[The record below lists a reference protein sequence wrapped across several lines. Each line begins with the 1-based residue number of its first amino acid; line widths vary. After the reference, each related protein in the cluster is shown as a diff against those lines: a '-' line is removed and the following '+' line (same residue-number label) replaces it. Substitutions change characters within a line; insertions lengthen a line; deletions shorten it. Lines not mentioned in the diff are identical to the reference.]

1 MKKITFLF
9 ISLLFCAGMQTQD
22 VRKLDIDGTVINL
35 ESGQTYKI
43 IPNSTNE
50 TFEIFKGET
59 TQGVYSFSKTVN
71 TVILKLNQ
79 SAITIGYESSFKLE
93 TTVVPEQGVTYTSDD
108 PDIASVNSTTG
119 VVTAGTTKGTTTIT
133 ATTADNLQTTTCE
146 VTVESLAER
155 FEAAAGST
163 ATIIMYADE
172 EIPATIT
179 VDSVNTFI
187 TLTSCDDTERIL
199 KQTAAGY
206 MFNISNKVTL
216 DGHVTLKGLATSD
229 YGGSDDINNNNSLVN
244 VRANGEFTMLGHS
257 KLTGNAYALDDY
269 EGTSILGGG
278 ITVRSGGLLI
288 LDENAQLSYNT
299 VCCAKPFPTPWN
311 ANNRNGKIAWG
322 GGIYVTGSGIVE
334 IRGNAKIT
342 GNRAINKGG
351 NAYGGAIFP
360 ETDATIKMYGGE
372 ISGNSAEASHRAGG
386 GALHL
391 TTGILI
397 MSGGVIK
404 DNVVIYGGAG
414 TGPACVVDLREN
426 RFILSGSASIPAKSG
441 TRISELSGYTTITGE
456 GLTMRQ
462 DIGNTI
468 WLNGGMIARVDG
480 TLTGDA
486 PVATFDINK
495 TTTKALGK
503 YDIATGTASDYT
515 DDCPVDKFAL
525 HSYLIITAPY
535 ASLTLE
541 AVTDKEIKLDGSVGD
556 K

>member
-9 ISLLFCAGMQTQD
+9 ISLLFCVGMQTQNA
-22 VRKLDIDGTVINL
+22 RKLNIDGNIINL

-43 IPNSTNE
+43 RPNSTNE

-59 TQGVYSFSKTVN
+59 TQGVYPYSKTIN

-79 SAITIGYESSFKLE
+79 NDITIGYGGSFELES
-93 TTVVPEQGVTYTSDD
+93 TVVPVQGVTYASND
-108 PDIASVNSTTG
+108 PTIASVNSTTG

-133 ATTADNLQTTTCE
+133 ATTADNLHTATCE

-155 FEAAAGST
+155 FTAAAGST
-163 ATIIMYADE
+163 ATIILYDDE

-179 VDSVNTFI
+179 VNTANTFI

-244 VRANGEFTMLGHS
+244 VQASGEFTMLGHS
-257 KLTGNAYALDDY
+257 KLTGNAYVLDLPP
-269 EGTSILGGG
+269 GTNVLGGG
-278 ITVRSGGLLI
+278 IAVRSGGRLI
-288 LDENAQLSYNT
+288 IDENAQISNNT
-299 VCCAKPFPTPWN
+299 VCCTKPYPTPWSPT
-311 ANNRNGKIAWG
+311 NRNGHATWG
-322 GGIYVTGSGIVE
+322 GGVYVTGSGIVE
-334 IRGNAKIT
+334 IRGSAKIT

-351 NAYGGAIFP
+351 NSFSGAIFP
-360 ETDATIKMYGGE
+360 ESGGTVKMYGGE
-372 ISGNSAEASHRAGG
+372 ISGNSAEASHRASG

-391 TTGILI
+391 LSGALI
-397 MSGGVIK
+397 MTGGVIK
-404 DNVVIYGGAG
+404 DNTVIYGGAA
-414 TGPACVVDLREN
+414 TGCACTVGSSDKRL
-426 RFILSGSASIPAKSG
+426 ILSGSASIPAKSG
-441 TRISELSGYTTITGE
+441 TRISELSGYTTITGIP
-456 GLTMRQ
+456 MYQ
-462 DIGNTI
+462 DIGNTV
-468 WLNGGMIARVDG
+468 WLDGNFIARVDG

-503 YDIATGTASDYT
+503 YDIATGTVSDYT

-525 HSYLIITAPY
+525 HSYLIITGTY
-535 ASLTLE
+535 ATLTLE
-541 AVTDKEIKLDGSVGD
+541 AVTDKEIKLDGSVGA

>member
-9 ISLLFCAGMQTQD
+9 IFLSFCVGMQTQNA
-22 VRKLDIDGTVINL
+22 RKFNIDGNIINL

-43 IPNSTNE
+43 RPNSTNE

-59 TQGVYSFSKTVN
+59 TQGVYPYSKTIN

-79 SAITIGYESSFKLE
+79 NDITIGYGGSFELES
-93 TTVVPEQGVTYTSDD
+93 TVVPVQGVTYASND
-108 PDIASVNSTTG
+108 PTIASVNSTTG

-133 ATTADNLQTTTCE
+133 ATTADNLHTATCE

-163 ATIIMYADE
+163 ATIILYDDE

-206 MFNISNKVTL
+206 MFNINKKVTL
-216 DGHVTLKGLATSD
+216 DGHVTLQGLATSD
-229 YGGSDDINNNNSLVN
+229 YGGSDDINNGSSLVN
-244 VRANGEFTMLGHS
+244 VRTSGEFTMLGHS

-278 ITVRSGGLLI
+278 ITVRGLLT
-288 LDENAQLSYNT
+288 LDENAQISNNT

-311 ANNRNGKIAWG
+311 AGKRNGKIAWG
-322 GGIYVTGSGIVE
+322 GGVYVTGSGIVE
-334 IRGNAKIT
+334 IKGNAKIT

-360 ETDATIKMYGGE
+360 EVGGTIKMYGGE

-386 GALHL
+386 GAIHL
-391 TTGILI
+391 TTGMLI
-397 MSGGVIK
+397 MTGGVIK

-414 TGPACVVDLREN
+414 TGPACVVDLNDN
-426 RFILSGSASIPAKSG
+426 RLILSGSASIPAKSG
-441 TRISELSGYTTITGE
+441 TRLSELSGYTTITGE

-468 WLNGGMIARVDG
+468 WLNGNYIARVNG
-480 TLTGDA
+480 TLTGNA

-495 TTTKALGK
+495 TTTMVLGK
-503 YDIATGTASDYT
+503 YDLETGTASDYT
-515 DDCPVDKFAL
+515 NDCPVDKFAL
-525 HSYLIITAPY
+525 HSYLIAPNY
-535 ASLTLE
+535 ASLDLE
-541 AVTDKEIKLDGSVGD
+541 AVTDKVIKADGTVGAP
-556 K
+556 